1 MKRGRYLAGGRNDF
15 GANNARLCLH
25 SLDLM
30 TAKRNCR
37 LTFYGRLDDTISAM
51 MIPGQVAHHSGM
63 KPPSHSEIIPP
74 TVPI

>member
-1 MKRGRYLAGGRNDF
+1 VRISDATTQPTAFKPRGKGTSNG
-15 GANNARLCLH
+15 
-25 SLDLM
+25 DL
-30 TAKRNCR
+30 
-37 LTFYGRLDDTISAM
+37 